1 MNKERK
7 KYEKEKITDCNHC
20 RIDITHHNLIKNI
33 AFRIWHRV
41 HNLWYDRR
49 KSNSRIRRPKLSF
62 LKKENDRSYSYKNI
76 RGNKILK
83 KEVNDFLNTLEKT
96 KCNNTTYY
104 YDKENDFTIIEYSVK
119 NNVLYNTISYQIRY
133 GDYCHQQESSKIS
146 EKLGGLARLHTMN
159 GEGIELSPDKE
170 FVPRLVVTFLDSYDK
185 ETKKYQAELTAYY
198 LTESKEGWDK
208 LQGKTLEKS
217 TGTFEIKE
225 DKLYYT
231 RTETSEKSSDITIP
245 EVSVF
250 EIENKELKLIDNY
263 LSTYADEV
271 ILK

>member
-1 MNKERK
+1 MNKKGKSMK
-7 KYEKEKITDCNHC
+7 KKKLLIIIPVGMILLIIIILKTLPLGY
-20 RIDITHHNLIKNI
+20 DIESII
-33 AFRIWHRV
+33 
-41 HNLWYDRR
+41 YDMTEG
-49 KSNSRIRRPKLSF
+49 SQTVELGVPKLSF

-83 KEVNDFLNTLEKT
+83 KEVNAFLNTLEKT

-159 GEGIELSPDKE
+159 GEGIKLSPDKE
-170 FVPRLVVTFLDSYDK
+170 FTPRLVVTFLDSYDK
-185 ETKKYQAELTAYY
+185 EAKKYQAELTAYY
-198 LTESKEGWDK
+198 LTESEEGRDK

-231 RTETSEKSSDITIP
+231 RTEITEKSSDITIP
-245 EVSVF
+245 EVAVF

>member
-1 MNKERK
+1 MK
-7 KYEKEKITDCNHC
+7 KKKLLIVITVGLILLIIILLKILPLGY
-20 RIDITHHNLIKNI
+20 DIESII
-33 AFRIWHRV
+33 
-41 HNLWYDRR
+41 YDMTEG
-49 KSNSRIRRPKLSF
+49 SQTVELGVPKLSF

-83 KEVNDFLNTLEKT
+83 KEANDFLNTIEKT

-170 FVPRLVVTFLDSYDK
+170 VVPRLVVTFLDSYDK
-185 ETKKYQAELTAYY
+185 EAKKYQAELTAYY
-198 LTESKEGWDK
+198 LTESEEGRDK

-231 RTETSEKSSDITIP
+231 RTEITEKSSDVTIP
-245 EVSVF
+245 EISIF

>member
-1 MNKERK
+1 MK
-7 KYEKEKITDCNHC
+7 KKKLLIIIPVGMILLIIIILKTLPLGYDIESIIYDMTDGSQ
-20 RIDITHHNLIKNI
+20 TVELG
-33 AFRIWHRV
+33 V
-41 HNLWYDRR
+41 
-49 KSNSRIRRPKLSF
+49 PKLSF

-83 KEVNDFLNTLEKT
+83 KEVNAFLNTLEKT

-159 GEGIELSPDKE
+159 GEGIKLSPDKE
-170 FVPRLVVTFLDSYDK
+170 FTPRLVVTFLDSYDK
-185 ETKKYQAELTAYY
+185 EAKKYQAELTAYY
-198 LTESKEGWDK
+198 LTESEEGRDK

-231 RTETSEKSSDITIP
+231 RTEITEKSSDITIP
-245 EVSVF
+245 EVAVF

>member
-1 MNKERK
+1 MK
-7 KYEKEKITDCNHC
+7 KKKLLILIPVGIILLILILLKILPLGYDIESIIYDMTDGSQ
-20 RIDITHHNLIKNI
+20 TVELG
-33 AFRIWHRV
+33 V
-41 HNLWYDRR
+41 
-49 KSNSRIRRPKLSF
+49 PKLSF

-76 RGNKILK
+76 RGNKIIK
-83 KEVNDFLNTLEKT
+83 KEIKAFLNTLEKA

-104 YDKENDFTIIEYSVK
+104 YDKENDFTIIEYFVQ
-119 NNVLYNTISYQIRY
+119 NNILYNTISYQIRY
-133 GDYCHQQESSKIS
+133 GDYCHQQENSKIS

-170 FVPRLVVTFLDSYDK
+170 FTPRLVVTFLDSYDK
-185 ETKKYQAELTAYY
+185 ETKKYKAELTAYY
-198 LTESKEGWDK
+198 LTESEGSWDK
-208 LQGKTLEKS
+208 IQGKTLEKS

-225 DKLYYT
+225 DKLHYT
-231 RTETSEKSSDITIP
+231 RTEISEKSSDITIP

-263 LSTYADEV
+263 LLAYANEV

>member
-1 MNKERK
+1 MK
-7 KYEKEKITDCNHC
+7 KKKLLIVIPVGMILLIIILLKILPLGY
-20 RIDITHHNLIKNI
+20 DIESII
-33 AFRIWHRV
+33 
-41 HNLWYDRR
+41 YDRTDG
-49 KSNSRIRRPKLSF
+49 SQAVELGVPKLSF

-104 YDKENDFTIIEYSVK
+104 YDKESDFTIIAYSVK
-119 NNVLYNTISYQIRY
+119 RNVLYNTISYQIRY

-159 GEGIELSPDKE
+159 GEGIKLSPDKE
-170 FVPRLVVTFLDSYDK
+170 FTPRLVVTFLDSYDK
-185 ETKKYQAELTAYY
+185 ETKEYQAELTAYY

>member
-1 MNKERK
+1 MK
-7 KYEKEKITDCNHC
+7 KKKLLIIIPVGMILLIIIILKTLPLGYDIESIIYDMTDGSQ
-20 RIDITHHNLIKNI
+20 TVELG
-33 AFRIWHRV
+33 V
-41 HNLWYDRR
+41 
-49 KSNSRIRRPKLSF
+49 PKLSF

-83 KEVNDFLNTLEKT
+83 KEVNAFLNTLEKT

-104 YDKENDFTIIEYSVK
+104 YDKENDFTIINYSVK

-159 GEGIELSPDKE
+159 GEGIKLSPDKE
-170 FVPRLVVTFLDSYDK
+170 FTPRLVVTFLDSYDK
-185 ETKKYQAELTAYY
+185 EAKKYQAELTAYY
-198 LTESKEGWDK
+198 LTESEEGRDK

-231 RTETSEKSSDITIP
+231 RTEITEKSSDITIP
-245 EVSVF
+245 EVAVF

>member
-1 MNKERK
+1 MK
-7 KYEKEKITDCNHC
+7 KKKLLIIIPVGMILLIIIILKTLPLGYDIESIIYDMTDGSQ
-20 RIDITHHNLIKNI
+20 TVELG
-33 AFRIWHRV
+33 V
-41 HNLWYDRR
+41 
-49 KSNSRIRRPKLSF
+49 PKLSF

-83 KEVNDFLNTLEKT
+83 KEVNAFLNTLEKT

-104 YDKENDFTIIEYSVK
+104 YDKENDFTIINYSVK

-133 GDYCHQQESSKIS
+133 RDYCHQQESSKIS

-159 GEGIELSPDKE
+159 GEGIKLSPDKE
-170 FVPRLVVTFLDSYDK
+170 FTPRLVVTFLDSYDK
-185 ETKKYQAELTAYY
+185 EAKKYQAELTAYY
-198 LTESKEGWDK
+198 LTESEEGRDK

-231 RTETSEKSSDITIP
+231 RTEITEKSSDITIP
-245 EVSVF
+245 EVAVF